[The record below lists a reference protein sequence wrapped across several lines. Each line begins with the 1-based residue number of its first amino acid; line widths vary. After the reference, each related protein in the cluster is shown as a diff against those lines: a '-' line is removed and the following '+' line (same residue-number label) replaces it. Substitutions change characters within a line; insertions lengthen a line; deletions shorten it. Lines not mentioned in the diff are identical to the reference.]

1 MPRSFNTTG
10 PCDPQYHY
18 MLPPEGRLPGLLG
31 LAEERLYFVLHA
43 PRQTGK
49 TTAMR
54 AFAARLRGLGY
65 VALWATFETSQ
76 GVEETEKAEPL
87 WLAALEF
94 TGSLHLPAE
103 DRPPDPAG
111 WRNHPPGERLS
122 SYLRAWCAKVG
133 KPVVLLLDEADVVS
147 GPALV
152 SLLRQLRSGFNERAV
167 GNFPV
172 SIALIG
178 MRDLRDYLTASKDGT
193 PVNPGSPFNIKKVS
207 LTLRTFSLEE
217 VRSLYQQHSDET
229 GQSFTPEAVDRAFT
243 YTQGQPFL
251 VNALADTVLR
261 ELAQNHEPITA
272 EHIEAA
278 KERLILSRTTHLDAL
293 AQRLKEPRVA
303 RIIAAV
309 MAGKPSFEID
319 RTSDDLAYCE
329 DLGLLRTKPRIEVA
343 NPLYREVLVR
353 VLSGMTEP
361 DLPEKVWIK
370 NGKLDV
376 PLLMGGFFRFWRQHA
391 DALTNRDNQGYHEV
405 VPHLLFM
412 AWIQKVVN
420 GGGRI
425 TREYALG
432 RGRLDVF
439 VEFGGEGHAFE
450 IKRVTTHDSLTTARE
465 DGLEQLSGDLERL
478 GISEGWLLVFD
489 QRPGQNWEQRLWSED
504 VTVEGRT
511 LHLRGG

>member
-1 MPRSFNTTG
+1 
-10 PCDPQYHY
+10 
-18 MLPPEGRLPGLLG
+18 MLPPEERLPGMQALV
-31 LAEERLYFVLHA
+31 EERLYFVLHA

-54 AFAARLRGLGY
+54 AFATRLCGLGY
-65 VALWATFETSQ
+65 VALWATLETSQ
-76 GVEETEKAEPL
+76 GVEDTGKAEPL
-87 WLAALEF
+87 WLRAVAESGRELPE
-94 TGSLHLPAE
+94 SL
-103 DRPPDPAG
+103 RPPDPRDFRDLEVG
-111 WRNHPPGERLS
+111 SRFQQ
-122 SYLRAWCAKVG
+122 YLRTWCEQVG

-152 SLLRQLRSGFNERAV
+152 SLLRQLRAGFNER
-167 GNFPV
+167 GNGSFPV

-178 MRDLRDYLTASKDGT
+178 MRDLRDYLTAAKDGT
-193 PVNPGSPFNIKKVS
+193 SVNPGSPFNLKKVS
-207 LTLRTFSLEE
+207 LTLRSFSLEE
-217 VRSLYQQHSDET
+217 VRSLYQQHSNDT
-229 GQSFTPEAVDRAFT
+229 GQIFTSEAVDRAFA

-251 VNALADTVLR
+251 VNALAYTAVR
-261 ELAQNHEPITA
+261 ELAADKEPITA

-319 RTSDDLAYCE
+319 RTSDDLLYCE

-353 VLSGMTEP
+353 VLTGMTEP
-361 DLPEKVWIK
+361 DLPEKAWIK

-376 PLLMGGFFRFWRQHA
+376 PLLIDGFLRFWRQHA
-391 DALTNRDNQGYHEV
+391 EALTNRDNHGYHEV

-412 AWIQKVVN
+412 AWLQKVVN

-432 RGRLDVF
+432 RGRLDVY
-439 VEFGGEGHAFE
+439 VEFGGERHAFE
-450 IKRVTTHDSLTTARE
+450 IKRVTPHDSLTTVRE
-465 DGLEQLSGDLERL
+465 DGLEQLAGYLERL
-478 GISEGWLLVFD
+478 GISEGWLLIFD
-489 QRPGQNWEQRLWSED
+489 QRPGHNWEQKLWSEE
-504 VTVEGRT
+504 VEVEGRK
-511 LHLRGG
+511 LHLRGA